1 MITLARLKNWAM
13 EKLSTLDVASAV
25 KQANE
30 IGFDHVEMIQDDK
43 KRWALYIKPENKSGY
58 SIYPDKEDINRFFST
73 LKQAMDN
80 IGKVRMELAHKYY
93 ALAEVKPDLKVDL
106 FHSEMPEIDLNR
118 IQRVSVSKPNKT
130 AYSVSQPST
139 DRNSL
144 PEVSLRNSGSGC
156 G

>member
-1 MITLARLKNWAM
+1 M

-106 FHSEMPEIDLNR
+106 FSSEMPEIDLNR
-118 IQRVSVSKPNKT
+118 IQRVSVFKT
-130 AYSVSQPST
+130 KQDGIQCVATIDGQKQPARSVTPQQWQRMW
-139 DRNSL
+139 D
-144 PEVSLRNSGSGC
+144 SGRA
-156 G
+156 